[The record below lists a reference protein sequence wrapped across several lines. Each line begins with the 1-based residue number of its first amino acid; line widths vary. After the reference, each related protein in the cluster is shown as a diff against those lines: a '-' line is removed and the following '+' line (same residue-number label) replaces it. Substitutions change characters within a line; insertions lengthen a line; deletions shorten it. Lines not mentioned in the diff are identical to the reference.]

1 MIMRLALSA
10 FLIAHGVAHVVGFA
24 VPWRLV
30 KTSDVPYRTTLLAG
44 TIDVGDAG
52 ARAVGVIWLL
62 AALAFALIGSAV
74 LAGWNVRL
82 PLFVALGFSL
92 GLCVLGWPD
101 ARIGVVVNA
110 ALLGLLFVSGNLAS

>member
-24 VPWRLV
+24 VPWRLME
-30 KTSDVPYRTTLLAG
+30 TPDLPYRTTLLAG

-52 ARAVGVIWLL
+52 ARAVGILWLL
-62 AALAFALIGSAV
+62 AALAFVLIGSTL
-74 LAGWNVRL
+74 LAGWNVRVA
-82 PLFVALGFSL
+82 LFLALGFSL

-101 ARIGVVVNA
+101 ARTGVVVNA
-110 ALLGLLFVSGNLAS
+110 ALLGLLFVSGSLAS